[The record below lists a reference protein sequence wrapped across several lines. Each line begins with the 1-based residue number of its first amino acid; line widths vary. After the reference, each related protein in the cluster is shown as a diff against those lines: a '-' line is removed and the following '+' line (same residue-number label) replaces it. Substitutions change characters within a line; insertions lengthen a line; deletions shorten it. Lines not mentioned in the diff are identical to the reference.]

1 MSKTFLNQGFT
12 LIEVM
17 VVVVILSVLAALVV
31 PRIMDNPEIARRMKA
46 EQDIRAIETA
56 LKLYKLDNYVYPTT
70 DQGLEALVVRTQIPP
85 EPRQWKKGGYLVS
98 VPKDPWGFD
107 YNYLNPGIHGEFDLY
122 SQGVDGQPDGTDM
135 NADIGN
141 WQLK

>member
-1 MSKTFLNQGFT
+1 MQKTFLNQGFT

-31 PRIMDNPEIARRMKA
+31 PRIMDNPEKARRMKA

-85 EPRQWKKGGYLVS
+85 EPRQWKKGGYLES
-98 VPKDPWGFD
+98 MPKDPWGFD
-107 YNYLNPGIHGEFDLY
+107 YNYLKPGIHGEFDLY

>member
-31 PRIMDNPEIARRMKA
+31 PRIMDNPEKARRMKA
-46 EQDIRAIETA
+46 EQDIHAIETA

-70 DQGLEALVVRTQIPP
+70 DQGLEALVVRTPIPP
-85 EPRQWKKGGYLVS
+85 EPRQWKKGGYLES
-98 VPKDPWGFD
+98 MPKDPWGFD